1 MKNLKKIFK
10 SYIFNISLVV
20 LFTGFVLWLTLKDNY
35 TEILSMIA
43 KAKIEWLIVV
53 LLLAIFY
60 QVIIGWILRKLTIL
74 SNPRYKMSQGVVN
87 AFVASFFHG
96 VTPSAS
102 GGQFAQIYIF
112 KKQGVTISDSASIL
126 WMDFILYQSTMV
138 ASVLLLLVFRFSY
151 FYKHYSQFFLLVLF
165 GFAVNSAIIIG
176 LWALATFPQ
185 VYTWITTKGIEIGA
199 KLHIVKNKDKTLKNL
214 DVQLER
220 FASETKKLKGHR
232 ETIIKVILANFF
244 RLFVYYSIPFFCAK
258 ALNIPVGLDSIL
270 DILALSSFVSMI
282 NCFIPIPGASGG
294 TEATFVL
301 MFSTIFG
308 KISASSIMILW
319 RLITYY
325 FVMVLGGLT
334 FIYAKSRPD
343 VDQFTAVRKESL

>member
-1 MKNLKKIFK
+1 MENLKKIFK

-35 TEILSMIA
+35 REIISMISQA
-43 KAKIEWLIVV
+43 RIEWLVV
-53 LLLAIFY
+53 IFLLAIFY
-60 QVIIGWILRKLTIL
+60 QVIIGWILRKLTVL
-74 SNPRYKMSQGVVN
+74 SNPHYKMSQGVIN

-112 KKQGVTISDSASIL
+112 KKQGVGITDSASIL
-126 WMDFILYQSTMV
+126 WMDFIIYQSTMV
-138 ASVLLLLVFRFSY
+138 ASVLLLLVFRFTY
-151 FYKHYSQFFLLVLF
+151 FYKHYSQFFLLVLI

-185 VYTWITTKGIEIGA
+185 VYTWISTKGIEIGA
-199 KLHIVKNKDKTLKNL
+199 KLHIIKNKDKTLKNL
-214 DVQLER
+214 DVQLVR
-220 FASETKKLKGHR
+220 FASETKKLKAHK
-232 ETIIKVILANFF
+232 ETIIKVILANFL

-258 ALNIPVGLDSIL
+258 ALNIPVGVESIL

-308 KISASSIMILW
+308 KISATSIMILW

-334 FIYAKSRPD
+334 FIYAKTMPD
-343 VDQFTAVRKESL
+343 VDQFTANRKE

>member
-1 MKNLKKIFK
+1 MENLKKIFK

-35 TEILSMIA
+35 REIISMISQ
-43 KAKIEWLIVV
+43 AKIEWLVV
-53 LLLAIFY
+53 IFLLAIFY
-60 QVIIGWILRKLTIL
+60 QVIIGWILRKLTVL
-74 SNPRYKMSQGVVN
+74 SNPHYKMSQGVIN

-112 KKQGVTISDSASIL
+112 KKQGVGVTDSASIL
-126 WMDFILYQSTMV
+126 WMDFIIYQSTMV

-151 FYKHYSQFFLLVLF
+151 FYKHYSQFFLLVLI

-185 VYTWITTKGIEIGA
+185 VYTWISTKGIEIGA
-199 KLHIVKNKDKTLKNL
+199 KLHIIKNKDKTLKNL
-214 DVQLER
+214 DVQLVR
-220 FASETKKLKGHR
+220 FASETKKLKAHK
-232 ETIIKVILANFF
+232 ETIIKVILANFL

-258 ALNIPVGLDSIL
+258 ALNIPVGVESIL

-308 KISASSIMILW
+308 KISATSIMILW

-334 FIYAKSRPD
+334 FIYAKTMPD
-343 VDQFTAVRKESL
+343 VDQFTANRKD

>member
-1 MKNLKKIFK
+1 MENLKKIFK

-35 TEILSMIA
+35 REIISMISQA
-43 KAKIEWLIVV
+43 RIEWLVV
-53 LLLAIFY
+53 IFLLAIFY
-60 QVIIGWILRKLTIL
+60 QVIIGWILRKLTVL
-74 SNPRYKMSQGVVN
+74 SNPHYKMSQGVIN

-112 KKQGVTISDSASIL
+112 KKQGVGVTDSASIL
-126 WMDFILYQSTMV
+126 WMDFIIYQSTMV
-138 ASVLLLLVFRFSY
+138 ASVLLLLVFRFTY
-151 FYKHYSQFFLLVLF
+151 FYKHYSQFFLLVLI

-185 VYTWITTKGIEIGA
+185 VYTWISTKGIEIGA
-199 KLHIVKNKDKTLKNL
+199 KLHIIKNKDKTLKNL
-214 DVQLER
+214 DVQLVR
-220 FASETKKLKGHR
+220 FASETKKLKAHK
-232 ETIIKVILANFF
+232 ETIIKVILANFL

-258 ALNIPVGLDSIL
+258 ALNIPVGVESIL

-308 KISASSIMILW
+308 KISATSIMILW

-334 FIYAKSRPD
+334 FIYAKTMPD
-343 VDQFTAVRKESL
+343 VDQFTANRKD

>member
-1 MKNLKKIFK
+1 MENLKKIFK

-35 TEILSMIA
+35 REIISMISQA
-43 KAKIEWLIVV
+43 RIEWLVV
-53 LLLAIFY
+53 IFLLAIFY
-60 QVIIGWILRKLTIL
+60 QVIIGWILRKLTVL
-74 SNPRYKMSQGVVN
+74 SNPHYKMSQGVIN

-112 KKQGVTISDSASIL
+112 KKQGVGITDSASIL
-126 WMDFILYQSTMV
+126 WMDFIIYQSTMV
-138 ASVLLLLVFRFSY
+138 ASVLLLLVFRFTY
-151 FYKHYSQFFLLVLF
+151 FYKHYSQFFLLVLI

-185 VYTWITTKGIEIGA
+185 VYTWISTKGIEIGA
-199 KLHIVKNKDKTLKNL
+199 KLHIIKNKDKTLKNL
-214 DVQLER
+214 DVQLVR
-220 FASETKKLKGHR
+220 FASETKKLKAHK
-232 ETIIKVILANFF
+232 ETIIKVILANFL

-258 ALNIPVGLDSIL
+258 ALNIPVGVESIL

-308 KISASSIMILW
+308 KISATSIMILW

-334 FIYAKSRPD
+334 FIYAKTMPD
-343 VDQFTAVRKESL
+343 VDQFTANRKD

>member
-1 MKNLKKIFK
+1 MENLKKIFK

-35 TEILSMIA
+35 REIISMISQA
-43 KAKIEWLIVV
+43 RIEWLVV
-53 LLLAIFY
+53 IFLLAIFY
-60 QVIIGWILRKLTIL
+60 QVIIGWILRKLTVL
-74 SNPRYKMSQGVVN
+74 SNPHYKMSQGVIN

-112 KKQGVTISDSASIL
+112 KKQGVGVTDSASIL
-126 WMDFILYQSTMV
+126 WMDFIIYQSTMV

-151 FYKHYSQFFLLVLF
+151 FYKHYSQFFLLVLI

-185 VYTWITTKGIEIGA
+185 VYTWISTKGIEIGA
-199 KLHIVKNKDKTLKNL
+199 KLHIIKNKDKTLKNL
-214 DVQLER
+214 DVQLVR
-220 FASETKKLKGHR
+220 FASETKKLKAHK
-232 ETIIKVILANFF
+232 ETIIKVILANFL

-258 ALNIPVGLDSIL
+258 ALNIPVGVESIL

-308 KISASSIMILW
+308 KISATSIMILW

-334 FIYAKSRPD
+334 FIYAKTMPD
-343 VDQFTAVRKESL
+343 VDQFTANRKD